1 MFKRRSS
8 WNNSFIYSCLW
19 HSRPQ
24 RPRNLEQDTCYL
36 SSVIY
41 SYTNFPYFLIFVTT
55 ITPEHQLEYT
65 TRQERIFILARIESN
80 DERER
85 WFGEIFLLSHVFF
98 FEVYPI
104 VHLLTRTGCKI
115 HCSETWTS
123 FWTLSARKYDVS
135 RFLYSFLTFLEYE
148 TSGNVL
154 RGKILFL
161 RKFRIDLG
169 RCVEFLLSIQL

>member
-1 MFKRRSS
+1 MYISRK
-8 WNNSFIYSCLW
+8 NYSCLW

-41 SYTNFPYFLIFVTT
+41 SYTNLTYFLLFVTT

-65 TRQERIFILARIESN
+65 TRQVRIFILARIESN

-104 VHLLTRTGCKI
+104 VHLLTRT
-115 HCSETWTS
+115 S

-135 RFLYSFLTFLEYE
+135 RFLYSFLAFLEYE

-161 RKFRIDLG
+161 WKFRIDLG